1 MGQIVNHKI
10 TIEYL
15 KLLFVKSR
23 CSKLVYDSDKEVDNA
38 FRYLSGLFNLSHI
51 QCALFSV
58 IFNFTIDEDLE
69 RVKTERLID
78 FLHLEVE
85 SFFDIKG
92 DLEVLV
98 NKGFIKQ
105 RKEER
110 SEKREQSNNLFNS
123 SFIVNQK
130 LLDMLFRNENIDF
143 EKLYGLGYNFVQ
155 FCGQQYRI
163 CNRKILSH
171 LTREDVLNEV
181 VEQENKNENLT
192 QIQTMKSMGLE
203 VKDRLV
209 MYYIIHRYKDA
220 NENSVSAYTVGFD
233 ILGPIKV
240 LPFIQ
245 KLKNK
250 NTQMQVQGLVELVGD
265 NELQLTDKAKELLL
279 SDSKSTNEGEEQ
291 SEVSTTHYFIKHD
304 TIPEKELYFNSD
316 LKREL
321 NILQTLL
328 QKDNF
333 TEYQNEMKKRGNT
346 GGVSILIYG
355 PSGTG
360 KSSIV
365 DQLAKQTKRNIFQVD
380 LSQVRSRWYGDSE
393 KMLKSIFVE
402 YKAIIAKQGGE
413 APILL
418 FNECDALLGKRNTD
432 IEDRHD
438 FTEATMTNLLL
449 EQFEKNSGIIIG
461 ITNLEQNL
469 DPAFLRRF
477 TMKYHIGNPD
487 KKAVKSIL
495 KNKIDFLEEREVERI
510 VNNFNLT
517 GGQIE
522 NISTKCVINIII
534 TKSNPTLSEVMDM
547 CEDEK
552 IKSNPWLSV

>member
-1 MGQIVNHKI
+1 MGQITNHKI

-23 CSKLVYDSDKEVDNA
+23 SSKLEFEPGKEVDNA
-38 FRYLSGLFNLSHI
+38 FRYLSGLFNLTHI

-58 IFNFTIDEDLE
+58 VFNFSIDEDLE
-69 RVKTERLID
+69 RVKTERLLG
-78 FLHLEVE
+78 FLNLEIE
-85 SFFDIKG
+85 IFYDIKG
-92 DLEVLV
+92 DLEVLI
-98 NKGFIKQ
+98 NRGFIKQ
-105 RKEER
+105 KKEDR
-110 SEKREQSNNLFNS
+110 SNNLFNS
-123 SFIVNQK
+123 SFVVNQK
-130 LLDMLFRNENIDF
+130 LLDMLFRNEEIQFGVLFGN
-143 EKLYGLGYNFVQ
+143 GYSFIQ
-155 FCGQQYRI
+155 FCGQQYRV
-163 CNRKILSH
+163 CNRKLLSH
-171 LTREDVLNEV
+171 LSREEVLNEIS
-181 VEQENKNENLT
+181 EQENKNENLT
-192 QIQTMKSMGLE
+192 QIQTMKSLGLQ
-203 VKDRLV
+203 VKDRLF
-209 MYYIIHRYKDA
+209 MYYIIHRYKDG
-220 NENSVSAYTVGFD
+220 NENAVSAYTIGFD
-233 ILGPIKV
+233 VLGPAKV
-240 LPFIQ
+240 LSFIH

-279 SDSKSTNEGEEQ
+279 NDAANTVEESQ

-304 TIPEKELYFNSD
+304 SISERRLYFNSV
-316 LKREL
+316 LQREL

-333 TEYQNEMKKRGNT
+333 DEYQNELKKRGNT

-380 LSQVRSRWYGDSE
+380 LSQSRSKWYGDSE
-393 KMLKSIFVE
+393 KMLKNIFVE
-402 YKAIIAKQGGE
+402 YKTLVAKPGGE

-438 FTEATMTNLLL
+438 FTEATMTNVLL
-449 EQFEKNSGIIIG
+449 EMFEKNTGIIIG

-477 TMKYHIGNPD
+477 TMKYYIGNPD
-487 KKAVKSIL
+487 KRAVKSIL
-495 KNKIDFLEEREVERI
+495 KNKIDFLEDREVERI
-510 VNNFNLT
+510 ANQFQLS
-517 GGQIE
+517 GGEIE
-522 NISTKCVINIII
+522 NISTKCIINRII
-534 TKSNPTLSEVMDM
+534 TKSNPTVSEVLDM
-547 CEDEK
+547 CEEEK
-552 IKSNPWLSV
+552 IKSNKWLSA